1 MVNLRRILNIEGEKV
16 KIKNVTYEII
26 FSNFEFKK

>member
-1 MVNLRRILNIEGEKV
+1 MINLRRILNIEGEKLN
-16 KIKNVTYEII
+16 IKNVTYEII

>member
-1 MVNLRRILNIEGEKV
+1 MINLRRILNIDGEKLN
-16 KIKNVTYEII
+16 IKNVTYEII